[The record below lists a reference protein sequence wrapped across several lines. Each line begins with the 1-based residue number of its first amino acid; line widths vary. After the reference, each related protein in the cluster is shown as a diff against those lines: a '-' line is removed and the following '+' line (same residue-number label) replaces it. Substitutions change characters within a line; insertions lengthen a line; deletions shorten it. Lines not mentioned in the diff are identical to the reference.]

1 MKFLEI
7 QRYLSNAKAHGRILF
22 KEFTRTRLT
31 SSTYHDSWQTSID
44 HFKYQASA
52 EKVPECCLFSVDNK
66 AHEFETRGF
75 ELDCK
80 RTLWTYSIPA
90 GDLSQD
96 EQLRNINVS

>member
-1 MKFLEI
+1 MLKHMAESFSMK
-7 QRYLSNAKAHGRILF
+7 
-22 KEFTRTRLT
+22 FTRTRLT

-52 EKVPECCLFSVDNK
+52 EKVTECCFFSVDNK
-66 AHEFETRGF
+66 AHETRGF

-80 RTLWTYSIPA
+80 RTMCAYSIPA

-96 EQLRNINVS
+96 KQLRNTNVS